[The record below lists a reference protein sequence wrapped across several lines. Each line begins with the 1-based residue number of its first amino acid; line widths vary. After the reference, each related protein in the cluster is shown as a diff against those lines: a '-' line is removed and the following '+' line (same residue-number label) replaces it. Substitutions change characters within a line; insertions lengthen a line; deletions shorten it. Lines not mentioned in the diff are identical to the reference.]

1 MGQRTRQA
9 RKGFTL
15 LELLIVLAVI
25 GILAAIG
32 VPSVQGFLRQAKERA
47 YGADRDV
54 LQSAVDA
61 WRTGQTGDQYPILD
75 GGENDDCLND
85 AATITGSCNNYI
97 DIAVLATGG
106 YLASATAL
114 RSADTAKNTTATN
127 TAGSYGWFLD
137 SQSRV
142 KSNPVFAAGVYP

>member
-1 MGQRTRQA
+1 MHTWSSRGGAEALSACEACPFCYVWHCLHVGRRWDSMGQRTRQA

-61 WRTGQTGDQYPILD
+61 WRTGQT
-75 GGENDDCLND
+75 
-85 AATITGSCNNYI
+85 
-97 DIAVLATGG
+97 
-106 YLASATAL
+106 
-114 RSADTAKNTTATN
+114 
-127 TAGSYGWFLD
+127 
-137 SQSRV
+137 
-142 KSNPVFAAGVYP
+142 